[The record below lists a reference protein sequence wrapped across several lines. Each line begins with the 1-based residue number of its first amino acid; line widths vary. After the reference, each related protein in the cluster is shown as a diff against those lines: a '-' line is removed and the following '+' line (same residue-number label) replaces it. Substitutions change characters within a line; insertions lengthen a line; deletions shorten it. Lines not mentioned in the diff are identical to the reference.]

1 MKFKL
6 IIILILKVIF
16 IISLNQMVLS
26 FYYLSIS
33 EFGYKDLKLVY
44 IVIFIAALI
53 LNWAILTKGIL
64 KKIIVSFIFFL
75 IILTTALYIAE
86 ISGIESDYCIEDGD
100 CKAGRTINT
109 KYGKVFI
116 NKENCLQ
123 YNWRWNEKRNEC
135 KIIY

>member
-1 MKFKL
+1 ML
-6 IIILILKVIF
+6 TRV
-16 IISLNQMVLS
+16 
-26 FYYLSIS
+26 
-33 EFGYKDLKLVY
+33 
-44 IVIFIAALI
+44 IAALA
-53 LNWAILTKGIL
+53 LVPL
-64 KKIIVSFIFFL
+64 FIFIL
-75 IILTTALYIAE
+75 IGGVPLYIAE
-86 ISGIESDYCIEDGD
+86 IAGIESDYCIEDGD